1 MFYELIC
8 IARAGL
14 MEANFKDLVRNSAK
28 HVLERG
34 GVVRGF
40 ENWGEMPLAKRTRRH
55 QEYHTRGH
63 FWLMHFDTNPVV
75 IAELRK
81 MFNNDP
87 RVIRGNIVKLGERL
101 EDIVERPDKTH

>member
-1 MFYELIC
+1 MFYELLC

-14 MEANFKDLVRNSAK
+14 MEANFKDLVRKSAK

-40 ENWGEMPLAKRTRRH
+40 ENWGEVSLPTRTRRH
-55 QEYHTRGH
+55 QEYHDRGH

-75 IAELRK
+75 ISELRK
-81 MFNNDP
+81 IFNNDP
-87 RVIRGNIVKLGERL
+87 RVIRGNIIKLGEKL
-101 EDIVERPDKTH
+101 EDIVHRPDKTH